1 MSNTTKDKP
10 QKRDGRTAFSLVE
23 RFQLQMILANWL
35 KGDVLTVDVG
45 TALKLKLSITAS
57 DMTKLGIVTTN
68 NGGIGWPATAEA
80 PGIKRINLEQAE
92 LEVIEKCLRLMS
104 TSGELTPNQ
113 LALYKRFVK

>member
-1 MSNTTKDKP
+1 MSNKTKDKP

-57 DMTKLGIVTTN
+57 DMTKHCHHQQWWHRVAR
-68 NGGIGWPATAEA
+68 NGRGTGHQADQSRAGRTRSHREVPAADEYERRTDPE
-80 PGIKRINLEQAE
+80 PTGSL
-92 LEVIEKCLRLMS
+92 
-104 TSGELTPNQ
+104 
-113 LALYKRFVK
+113 